1 MCASTWCIFLHIWGK
16 ASTDKHPRPFSREGG
31 LFRESR
37 LRCYVFNTMRSH
49 GIFFVLG
56 YPETQYKPNKFRN
69 YEESNLI
76 GYGRAGSLD
85 VVIV

>member
-1 MCASTWCIFLHIWGK
+1 MVFFLSEDILK
-16 ASTDKHPRPFSREGG
+16 P
-31 LFRESR
+31 
-37 LRCYVFNTMRSH
+37 N
-49 GIFFVLG
+49 I
-56 YPETQYKPNKFRN
+56 KPNKFRN